1 MRLFI
6 DSRLELLDG
15 KTCTGSASGR
25 GTCSSDR
32 MGDGAR
38 PVGCEVELNDDVAPD
53 ESGKEENV
61 ERQGF

>member
-1 MRLFI
+1 
-6 DSRLELLDG
+6 
-15 KTCTGSASGR
+15 
-25 GTCSSDR
+25 